1 MDPFWLIYERYK
13 GDVYRFALF
22 LTGDSVAADDL
33 VSETFVR
40 AWTARDRIKQETV
53 KGYLLTIA
61 RNLHRDH
68 LRATRRFVELEETIE
83 DKAAGVDVQVELR
96 SSLHDVRAR
105 LRRVAKG
112 DRRALLLYVFK
123 EMTYAQVTAA
133 LGISLAATKSRIC
146 RAREALS
153 APLGHIVNEEQG

>member
-13 GDVYRFALF
+13 DDVYRFALF
-22 LTGDSVAADDL
+22 LTGEPAAADDL

-40 AWTARDRIKQETV
+40 AWTARDRIQQETV

-83 DKAAGVDVQVELR
+83 DDTPGVDVQVEHR

-123 EMTYAQVTAA
+123 EMTYAQVAAA

-153 APLGHIVNEEQG
+153 VPLRHVVNKENG